1 MNFNILK
8 TAAVAAIAAVIGTG
22 ASAHATSIG
31 YANAGA
37 GSVAVWL
44 GTYNHSTSTHHL
56 EGSMNLTGVDVTYN
70 QTVAFTLAAGVG
82 GATWQG
88 YAGYQGPAKP
98 AGLVDGTTN
107 FYGCDTATAALTASC
122 TGVNASFGQP
132 DHWQGAVFS
141 GLAAGT
147 YQFTWIPAASP
158 TQEWSI
164 INQNM
169 NGQFTI
175 SGTVINPGQV
185 PLPAAGW
192 AMIAGLGGLA
202 ALRRRKKKA
211 A

>member
-8 TAAVAAIAAVIGTG
+8 TAAVAAIGAVIGTG

-31 YANAGA
+31 YANAGP

-44 GTYNHSTSTHHL
+44 GTYNHTTSTHHL

-70 QTVAFTLAAGVG
+70 QTSAFTLAAGVG

-107 FYGCDTATAALTASC
+107 FYGCDTNTSALTASC
-122 TGVNASFGQP
+122 TGQSSSFANP

-141 GLAAGT
+141 GLSAGT
-147 YQFTWIPAASP
+147 YQFTWIPSGNP
-158 TQEWSI
+158 TLEWSVL
-164 INQNM
+164 NQNM